1 MVTPFDAV
9 IGHPKVI
16 GLLAAELESPAQA
29 YLFVGPDGAGKATV
43 ARRFAAALLAD
54 GRPEPFRRA
63 LEGVHADLTIVEPS
77 GTASITV
84 DQART
89 VVSSST
95 RAPLEAA
102 RRVFLFEEGGLMN
115 DEAANALLKTL
126 EEPVATSVFILVAT
140 SEDDLPSTIASR
152 SRTIVFGRVGEQEI
166 VDALVARGADV
177 DRAVQAARISGGRPG
192 LALALV
198 TEPDVAEYRRQ
209 WLGVPGQVTGHP
221 GDSFRLAGDLLSAVD
236 PLLAALKERQAAEA
250 AVAVADGAS
259 TKTLKER
266 HDRQLKRAAASLW
279 ATGLEILAG
288 FYRDVAAAQVGAP
301 VRNTDIPVSQLTQV
315 MPGEAMR
322 HADRVLETIESLEA
336 NQRPQ
341 LALAA
346 LFAELGGDA

>member
-1 MVTPFDAV
+1 MTAFDAV
-9 IGHPKVI
+9 IGHRKVI
-16 GLLAAELESPAQA
+16 ELLAAELDSPAQA

-54 GRPEPFRRA
+54 GKPAAFRRA
-63 LEGVHADLTIVEPS
+63 LDGVHADLSLVEPS
-77 GTASITV
+77 GAASITV
-84 DQART
+84 DQAR
-89 VVSSST
+89 VVVASST
-95 RAPLEAA
+95 RAPLEAS

-126 EEPVATSVFILVAT
+126 EEPVATSVFIIVAT

-152 SRTIVFGRVGEQEI
+152 SRTIVFGRVGEDEI
-166 VDALVARGADV
+166 VDALVEGGADPE
-177 DRAVQAARISGGRPG
+177 RASQAARISGGRPG

-209 WLGVPGQVTGHP
+209 WLGVPGRLTGHP
-221 GDSFRLAGDLLSAVD
+221 GDSFRLAGELLAATD
-236 PLLAALKERQAAEA
+236 PLLVALKERQSVEA
-250 AVAVADGAS
+250 QAAVADGAS
-259 TKTLKER
+259 SKAVKER
-266 HDRQLKRAAASLW
+266 HDRQLKRAASSLW

-301 VRNTDIPVSQLTQV
+301 VRNTDIPVSHLTQV

-346 LFAELGGDA
+346 LFSELGGDR